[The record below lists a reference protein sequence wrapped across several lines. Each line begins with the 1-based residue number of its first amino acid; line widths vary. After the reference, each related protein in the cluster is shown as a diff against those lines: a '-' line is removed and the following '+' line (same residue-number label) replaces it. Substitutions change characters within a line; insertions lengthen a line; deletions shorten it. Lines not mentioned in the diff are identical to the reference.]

1 LNVKIEDFENFDLET
16 IKVESD
22 YKGPVYEKEEDM
34 TPEFCE
40 KLVEWHKDQ
49 KKLPKKYLWGILKR
63 ILKQFKSL
71 DSLVDVEVTD
81 DVKITVCGD
90 THGQYYDLC
99 NIFKLNGMPSET
111 NPYLFNGDF
120 VDRGSFSVEVI
131 VTMLAFKCCYP
142 NHFHMT
148 RGNHETKN
156 MNELYGFQ
164 GEVTAKYDTKTYEF
178 FTEIFN
184 WLPLSYVLN
193 SSTGKKVFITH
204 GGLFDTTDVTL
215 DMIRKV
221 ERNRQPPESGIM
233 TDALWADPC
242 MLPGRRPSK
251 RGTSIQ
257 FGPNIT
263 EQFCEKNGLEYII
276 RSHEVKQE
284 GYEEAH
290 NKRCYTIFSAPNYC
304 DQMGNQG
311 AYIHIQGPDLKPKF
325 NQFDAVPHPHV
336 KPMQFS
342 NPLLRL
348 AGLM

>member
-1 LNVKIEDFENFDLET
+1 
-16 IKVESD
+16 
-22 YKGPVYEKEEDM
+22 M
-34 TPEFCE
+34 
-40 KLVEWHKDQ
+40 
-49 KKLPKKYLWGILKR
+49 
-63 ILKQFKSL
+63 

-99 NIFKLNGMPSET
+99 NIFKLNGLPSET

-131 VTMLAFKCCYP
+131 VTMLAYKCLLP

-164 GEVTAKYDTKTYEF
+164 GEVTAKYDQKTYEF

-184 WLPLSYVLN
+184 WLPLCYVLN
-193 SSTGKKVFITH
+193 SSSKKKVFITH
-204 GGLFDTTDVTL
+204 GGLFEDLEVTL
-215 DMIRKV
+215 DDIRKV
-221 ERNRQPPESGIM
+221 ERNRQPPEKGIM

-242 MLPGRRPSK
+242 YLPGRRASK

-263 EQFCEKNGLEYII
+263 KEFCDKNGIEYII
-276 RSHEVKQE
+276 RSHEVKQD

-290 NKRCYTIFSAPNYC
+290 DK
-304 DQMGNQG
+304 
-311 AYIHIQGPDLKPKF
+311 K
-325 NQFDAVPHPHV
+325 
-336 KPMQFS
+336 
-342 NPLLRL
+342 
-348 AGLM
+348 